1 MRTYLHDPENY
12 GKSMG
17 GVRRSAVSKRD
28 KRAILR
34 EMSNKAT
41 TITRVKHDLQLAAS
55 KSTIWRVV
63 STSALINHAKMKK
76 KPSLNDENKSNRFEW
91 AQEHVW
97 QRTDWSSI
105 VWSDEKKFNLDGPDR
120 YHYYWHDLRK
130 EELICSRR
138 VQGGGSVMVWGCYG
152 FGGLRTA
159 FVSGRMNS
167 ADYVEMLAAE
177 FLPFSSDLG
186 GPNWQFQ
193 QDNAPIHT
201 SAETRQWFA
210 ENNFRLVSHPAKSPD
225 LNPMENVWGILVR
238 IIYGNGKQY
247 ENVSQLKEAIERA
260 AFEVDNCELQRLS
273 EAMPNRVVEVIQNNG
288 SYTSY

>member
-1 MRTYLHDPENY
+1 
-12 GKSMG
+12 
-17 GVRRSAVSKRD
+17 
-28 KRAILR
+28 
-34 EMSNKAT
+34 
-41 TITRVKHDLQLAAS
+41 
-55 KSTIWRVV
+55 
-63 STSALINHAKMKK
+63 
-76 KPSLNDENKSNRFEW
+76 
-91 AQEHVW
+91 
-97 QRTDWSSI
+97 
-105 VWSDEKKFNLDGPDR
+105 
-120 YHYYWHDLRK
+120 
-130 EELICSRR
+130 
-138 VQGGGSVMVWGCYG
+138 MVWAV
-152 FGGLRTA
+152 TA
-159 FVSGRMNS
+159 SVDCERHLFPGRMNS

-225 LNPMENVWGILVR
+225 LNPMENVQGILVR

-247 ENVSQLKEAIERA
+247 ENVSQLKEAIKKA